1 MLSSTLNSVRRAE
14 ILSSFVKFLSEAGF
28 RFDLEDF
35 DSRLKLQKYVFL
47 ARKFGLDLGY
57 KFSMYI
63 RGPYSPDLAQD
74 YYNLPKRGADIPDSF
89 DRKGFLEL
97 VKGKDRAWLEAA
109 ATILMI
115 YEDTS
120 DLSWAIERTSEL
132 KPWISKER
140 IEEIARDLDNAGLI

>member
-1 MLSSTLNSVRRAE
+1 MPVRRVE

-74 YYNLPKRGADIPDSF
+74 YYNLPERGADIPDSF

-132 KPWISKER
+132 KPQKKGM
-140 IEEIARDLDNAGLI
+140 IEEIVRDLDDAGLIRISREG

>member
-74 YYNLPKRGADIPDSF
+74 YYNLPERGADIPDSF

-97 VKGKDRAWLEAA
+97 VKGKDGAWLEAA

-120 DLSWAIERTSEL
+120 DLSWAIERTSGL
-132 KPWISKER
+132 KPWISKGR

>member
-1 MLSSTLNSVRRAE
+1 MLPSTLNSVRRAE

-74 YYNLPKRGADIPDSF
+74 YYNLPERGADIPDSF

-115 YEDTS
+115 YEDTG

-132 KPWISKER
+132 KPQKKER

>member
-1 MLSSTLNSVRRAE
+1 MLPSTLNPVRRAE

-74 YYNLPKRGADIPDSF
+74 YYNLPERGADIPDSF

-97 VKGKDRAWLEAA
+97 VKGKD
-109 ATILMI
+109 
-115 YEDTS
+115 
-120 DLSWAIERTSEL
+120 
-132 KPWISKER
+132 
-140 IEEIARDLDNAGLI
+140 GLGLRQQQQY